1 MLIAIVTTMVM
12 ITTATVDREFED
24 SEAIYINKGYVAIIQ
39 ITILINSC
47 D

>member
-39 ITILINSC
+39 ITIIKYDST
-47 D
+47 